1 MLVLSSRPPARTTRH
16 GLRDSRQRSPIGLLL
31 RGSLLACA
39 LATLPAIGLAETTP
53 SRSAL
58 AFTTCD
64 ASAADVTATRTV
76 ARWIDGRLRR
86 WQELDLP
93 GGTCA
98 IELGGQPR
106 VLSPAEAAS
115 LYGSRSTPDRPKVMS
130 PTIAGDRRAAVA
142 RAQATE
148 VARETSLQDL
158 ARRVSSATGSGST
171 VRHRLSSPAQPIAA
185 GDVASTQRVPHRSEN
200 RLVFGADNRVR
211 VTNTNQ
217 FPFDTMVFVLSEF
230 PDGSLLGFS
239 GFLAGPFTVLT
250 AAQALFQDS
259 LGGFATSVQVFPG
272 QTQAGPGA
280 DPTSPFGDQFGEFVE
295 VPSAWTAAEDPS
307 DNYGAVLL
315 TEAFGGI
322 DEFLPV
328 VFGLPPPA
336 NAEMAAYDA
345 FAQGEQD
352 SLALWRRDGSTDG
365 SNADF
370 VFHLLD
376 DDEGAI
382 GAPMW
387 DSVDRVFAL
396 DCCEAD
402 DGTANVGVRFTSAN
416 RNLVEEWL
424 AFEGSGG
431 DPLTGPPLVLG
442 NSRFEVRAAFRT
454 SQGQEG
460 NANPFVLTGDTGYFW
475 FFDSA
480 NVELVVKVLNA
491 CVINQRYWVY
501 AGGLTDV
508 EVKIDVVDTL
518 SGQRKRYSSPLGTA
532 FQPVTDSNA
541 FATCP

>member
-1 MLVLSSRPPARTTRH
+1 
-16 GLRDSRQRSPIGLLL
+16 
-31 RGSLLACA
+31 
-39 LATLPAIGLAETTP
+39 
-53 SRSAL
+53 
-58 AFTTCD
+58 
-64 ASAADVTATRTV
+64 
-76 ARWIDGRLRR
+76 
-86 WQELDLP
+86 
-93 GGTCA
+93 
-98 IELGGQPR
+98 
-106 VLSPAEAAS
+106 
-115 LYGSRSTPDRPKVMS
+115 
-130 PTIAGDRRAAVA
+130 
-142 RAQATE
+142 
-148 VARETSLQDL
+148 
-158 ARRVSSATGSGST
+158 
-171 VRHRLSSPAQPIAA
+171 
-185 GDVASTQRVPHRSEN
+185 
-200 RLVFGADNRVR
+200 
-211 VTNTNQ
+211 
-217 FPFDTMVFVLSEF
+217 MVFVLSEF

-280 DPTSPFGDQFGEFVE
+280 DPTSPFGDQFGESVE
-295 VPSAWTAAEDPS
+295 VPTAWTAAEDPS

-315 TEAFGGI
+315 TEAFNGI
-322 DEFLPV
+322 DQFLPV
-328 VFGLPPPA
+328 VFGLAPPA

-365 SNADF
+365 FTADF

-402 DGTANVGVRFTSAN
+402 DETANVGVRFTSAN
-416 RNLVEEWL
+416 RTLVEEWL
-424 AFEGSGG
+424 AFEVSGG

-442 NSRFEVRAAFRT
+442 SGRFEVRATFRT
-454 SQGQEG
+454 TQGQAG

-475 FFDSA
+475 FFDAA

-508 EVKIDVVDTL
+508 EVVIEVVDTL
-518 SGQRKRYSSPLGTA
+518 SGLRQRYTSPLGTA